1 MQKIRRPMVDYIE
14 KVQKLVTLTMRT
26 ILVDWLVEVGY
37 AIDSLFHPKENSL
50 IHEIPATVAAVKN
63 PSSKLANS
71 VDIASLCDPNQDAE
85 RVNNPEWFIVIGVCT
100 HLGCIPL
107 PNVGYFGGWFCPCHG
122 SHYNI
127 SGRIRKRPTLY
138 NLEVISPKSLSNVV
152 LDAPEACKLLSVV
165 VIALSNCSRCCNLA
179 ARKG

>member
-1 MQKIRRPMVDYIE
+1 MEMQKIRRPMVDYIE

-138 NLEVISPKSLSNVV
+138 NLEMLQFG
-152 LDAPEACKLLSVV
+152 CKEGMKHLFCKRMGR
-165 VIALSNCSRCCNLA
+165 I
-179 ARKG
+179 